1 MNHPLKN
8 PEFRKYLAA
17 SLFGSLGAYLMEIAL
32 MWWVLEATGR
42 RDSVAWVAL
51 ATALTG
57 LTASL
62 FGGVLADRGNKVR
75 LAALGYS
82 IGVLAPLVAGLL
94 LWSGHLSFGLVL
106 AIVAVDNLA
115 FQFFAPAKNALAP
128 LLIPKDQYQ
137 QAMALA
143 NGMGKGLQ
151 MLSMPLGGVLVA
163 TIGVMA
169 TLFVTAAV
177 YLVAAFLMSLVRAPR
192 GAVPPKAEETAADSV
207 EPRGFRARWIAPMA
221 DAARTLLSIPL
232 LAAAVFVAALMNFIL
247 APIAPAMAP
256 YAKSLGAGPEGYG
269 LLLAGLTA
277 GELLGYA
284 VFGARKTPRAL
295 PYLFG
300 GNLAMGLGLASLA
313 VIGVVPLAVLAL
325 AFSGFAVV
333 ALNVHVNALALA
345 VIPEAYLGRAVS
357 VLGAI
362 SMGLGPLG
370 LAAAGFALRA
380 FSPALILGV
389 AGLAAA
395 LTSVLWLTP
404 VIARA
409 VREAEEAIHGA
420 AEPA

>member
-94 LWSGHLSFGLVL
+94 LRSGHLSFWLVL

-143 NGMGKGLQ
+143 NGIGKGLQ

-169 TLFVTAAV
+169 TLWVTAAV
-177 YLVAAFLMSLVRAPR
+177 YLVAAFLMSRVRAPR
-192 GAVPPKAEETAADSV
+192 AAAPPKAEEAVAESAA
-207 EPRGFRARWIAPMA
+207 PRGFRARWIAPMA
-221 DAARTLLSIPL
+221 DAARTPL
-232 LAAAVFVAALMNFIL
+232 
-247 APIAPAMAP
+247 
-256 YAKSLGAGPEGYG
+256 
-269 LLLAGLTA
+269 
-277 GELLGYA
+277 
-284 VFGARKTPRAL
+284 AL

-325 AFSGFAVV
+325 ALAGFAVV

-370 LAAAGFALRA
+370 LAAAGLALRA

-395 LTSVLWLTP
+395 LSSVLWLTP